1 MLKLVFDEEVGF
13 DDYYVVEK
21 DAEFDLS
28 DTILFYVN
36 EIREYD
42 DGKGPLESL
51 TPEIE
56 REWFDKYEKH
66 PRKLINLLDIECII
80 DDGERETASHTIFK
94 DICRQEGGEMFN
106 CGYFKMK
113 NPRLRL
119 DYPENPENENKI
131 ESAA

>member
-13 DDYYVVEK
+13 NDYYIVEK
-21 DAEFDLS
+21 GAEFDLS
-28 DTILFYVN
+28 DIILCHVN
-36 EIREYD
+36 EVREYD
-42 DGKGPLESL
+42 EGKGPLEGL

-66 PRKLINLLDIECII
+66 PRKLINLLDIECML
-80 DDGERETASHTIFK
+80 DDIEREAASHTIFK
-94 DICRQEGGEMFN
+94 DVCRDSSEDGGAFN

-119 DYPENPENENKI
+119 DYPENENKI
-131 ESAA
+131 GFAA